1 MRKSQVVTL
10 ALLGT
15 AAVAATVYN
24 LSESDEAHLFRSPA
38 DCVAAFSK
46 EACETNFAD
55 AKKEHEQT
63 APKFTRKEQCE
74 QEFGVGNCEQREVA
88 SGSGV
93 SSMFLPL
100 MMGYMMGRSGGIA
113 PVYRDRA
120 DNLTTGG
127 RNGGQT
133 VGRYDAGRQTAT
145 LNDDVRRGGF
155 GRSATAHGSSGIS

>member
-15 AAVAATVYN
+15 AAVTAAVYN
-24 LSESDEAHLFRSPA
+24 VSGSDESQLFRTPSE
-38 DCVAAFSK
+38 CVAAFSK
-46 EACETNFAD
+46 EACETNFAE

-63 APKFTRKEQCE
+63 APQFARKELCE
-74 QEFGVGNCEQREVA
+74 QEFGAGNCEQREAA
-88 SGSGV
+88 SGGGV
-93 SSMFLPL
+93 GGMFLPL
-100 MMGYMMGRSGGIA
+100 MMGYMMGRSGGMA

>member
-24 LSESDEAHLFRSPA
+24 LSESDETHLFRSPA

-145 LNDDVRRGGF
+145 LNDDVQRGGF